1 MKTAHK
7 IIALAVAMSFS
18 CSGLLEEKPQ
28 LSLVVPTRLSE
39 FRALLDNTSQAMNLD
54 PGLVELSA
62 DDLTLDSAILPRILI
77 QEVNAY
83 KWAEDI
89 YEGENIGEWDTPF
102 KAVHYANVVLDQLP
116 LVPKAPQEEQAWKDL
131 EGSALFYRAYA
142 YWTLAKSFCL
152 AYDDAADQT
161 LGLPIRRSSV
171 ITDKISRASLE
182 ETFAFILDD
191 LNRSLELL
199 GSNPSFRTR
208 PSKEAAFALLAEVY
222 LYMGDYEDAAGS
234 AAKSLEIK
242 ADLMDYN
249 KLSTIAARPFV
260 LFHPETV
267 FYSSMVTY
275 LYQVFDVVRVDP
287 VLYATYD
294 EDDLRKEIYYV
305 NKGSFVE
312 FKGTY
317 TGMTAFFSGLSVDQ
331 VMLTQAEC
339 LARLGREEEALA
351 VLNELLST
359 RWKSGQFEELKASPL
374 KSVLDLILEE
384 RRKSLVFRG
393 VRWADL
399 KRLNTD
405 PRYAKDLTRTVDG
418 TAYTLEAGSPKYAL
432 PIPEQEI
439 NLTGIAPNPR

>member
-7 IIALAVAMSFS
+7 LFVMVVAMSFS

-39 FRALLDNTSQAMNLD
+39 LRALLDNTSQAMNLD
-54 PGLVELSA
+54 PGLVELSS
-62 DDLTLDSAILPRILI
+62 DDLTLDSEILPRLLI

-83 KWAEDI
+83 KWEEDI

-152 AYDDAADQT
+152 AYDEEAEQS
-161 LGLPIRRSSV
+161 LGLPIRRSSA
-171 ITDKISRASLE
+171 ITDDISRANLR
-182 ETFAFILDD
+182 ETFSFILDD
-191 LNRSLELL
+191 LIRSVDLL

-208 PSKEAAFALLAEVY
+208 PSKEAAYALLAEVY
-222 LYMGDYEDAAGS
+222 LYMGDYEDAASS
-234 AAKSLEIK
+234 AAKSIEIK
-242 ADLMDYN
+242 ADLINYN
-249 KLSTIAARPFV
+249 SLSVSAPRPFV
-260 LFHPETV
+260 LFHPETI

-275 LYQVFDVVRVDP
+275 FYQIFDVVRVEP
-287 VLYATYD
+287 SLYATYD
-294 EDDLRKEIYYV
+294 EDDLRKDVYYA
-305 NKGSFVE
+305 NRGDFVE

-317 TGMTAFFSGLSVDQ
+317 TGLTAFFSGLSVDQ
-331 VMLTQAEC
+331 VMLTRAEC

-351 VLNELLST
+351 VLNQLLST
-359 RWKSGQFEELKASPL
+359 RWKSGRFEELEASPL
-374 KSVLDLILEE
+374 KSALDLILEE

-405 PRYAKDLTRTVDG
+405 PRYAKDLTRMVDG
-418 TAYTLEAGSPKYAL
+418 TLFTLEAGSPKYAL
-432 PIPEQEI
+432 PIPEQEL
-439 NLTGIAPNPR
+439 NLTGIVPNPR